1 MRPEV
6 TSLYMSNS
14 TKYVFVTG
22 GVTSSLGKG
31 IISAS
36 LAKLLQARGY
46 SVTIQKLDPYINIDP
61 GTLNP
66 YEHGECFVTDDG
78 AETDLDLGH
87 YERFLNTPTS
97 QANNVTTGRI
107 YQSVI
112 DKERRGEFLGKTVQV
127 IPHIT
132 NEIKERIQILGKKGT
147 YDIVITEIGGTVGDI
162 ESLPYVEAVRQMM
175 WEFENDCIVIHLTL
189 VPYLRAAGEL
199 KTKPTQHS
207 VKQLL
212 ELGVQPD
219 ILCCRTEHELDLN
232 LRRKIAQ
239 FCNVS
244 MNAVIES
251 RDANT
256 IYDVPLLMQVEELD
270 KVVLEKLNLPTK
282 SIPNLENWKN
292 FLERLKN
299 PKSEVT
305 IGLVGKYVELKDS
318 YKSISESFIHAGV
331 SNETKVNIKWIHS
344 EKLTRSNIDKEMAG
358 LDGILV
364 APGFGSRGISGKIET
379 VRYARE
385 NNVPFFGICLGMQC
399 AVIEFARNV
408 LGMPEAHTTE
418 IVDDCKSPV
427 ISMMEEQKNISNMG
441 GTMRLGAYHCQLT
454 PGSKVSEAYNTD
466 RISERHRHRYEF
478 NNAYLEQFEENGMKA
493 TGRNPET
500 GLVEVIEIENHPWFV
515 GAQFHPEYKSTVDN
529 PHPLFV
535 AFVAAALKNKK

>member
-1 MRPEV
+1 
-6 TSLYMSNS
+6 MSNS

-132 NEIKERIQILGKKGT
+132 NEIKERIQILGNKGT

-219 ILCCRTEHELDLN
+219 ILCCRTEYELDLN

-251 RDANT
+251 RDADT
-256 IYDVPLLMQVEELD
+256 IYDVPLLMQAEELD
-270 KVVLEKLNLPTK
+270 KVVLEKLSLPTK
-282 SIPNLENWKN
+282 SIPNLDNWKS
-292 FLERLKN
+292 FLERLKA
-299 PKSEVT
+299 PKHEVT

-331 SNETKVNIKWIHS
+331 TNETKVNIKWIHS
-344 EKLTRSNIDKEMAG
+344 EKITRANVDKQLTG

-379 VRYARE
+379 VRFARE
-385 NNVPFFGICLGMQC
+385 NKVPFFGICLGMQC

-408 LGMPEAHTTE
+408 LGLTEAHTTE
-418 IVDDCKSPV
+418 IVDDCPEPV
-427 ISMMEEQKNISNMG
+427 ISMMEEQKNIANMG
-441 GTMRLGAYHCQLT
+441 GTMRLGAYNCQLT
-454 PGSKVSEAYNTD
+454 PGSNVSVAYNTD

-478 NNAYLEQFEENGMKA
+478 NNDYLEQFAENGMKA

-500 GLVEVIEIENHPWFV
+500 GLVEVIEIEDHPWFV

-535 AFVAAALKNKK
+535 AFVDAVLKNKK

>member
-1 MRPEV
+1 
-6 TSLYMSNS
+6 MSNS

-46 SVTIQKLDPYINIDP
+46 SATIQKLDPYINIDP

-87 YERFLNTPTS
+87 YERFLNVPTS

-132 NEIKERIQILGKKGT
+132 NEIKERIQILGNQGK

-175 WEFENDCIVIHLTL
+175 WELENDCIVIHLTL
-189 VPYLRAAGEL
+189 VPYLSAAGEL

-251 RDANT
+251 RDADS
-256 IYDVPLLMQVEELD
+256 IYDVPILMQAEELD
-270 KVVLEKLNLPTK
+270 KVVLEKLGLPTK
-282 SIPNLENWKN
+282 SLPKLDNWKN
-292 FLERLKN
+292 FLSTLKS
-299 PKSEVT
+299 PSSEIT
-305 IGLVGKYVELKDS
+305 IGLIGKYVELKDS
-318 YKSISESFIHAGV
+318 YKSISEAFIHAGV
-331 SNETKVNIKWIHS
+331 ANQAKVTVKWIHS
-344 EKLTRSNIDKEMAG
+344 EKINHKNIDSELKG

-364 APGFGSRGISGKIET
+364 APGFGSRGILGKIET
-379 VRYARE
+379 VKYARE
-385 NNVPFFGICLGMQC
+385 NKVPFLGICLGMQC
-399 AVIEFARNV
+399 AVIEYARNV
-408 LGMPEAHTTE
+408 LGWQEAHTTE
-418 IVDDCKSPV
+418 IVEDCKFPV
-427 ISMMEEQKNISNMG
+427 INLMSEQKNIEDMG
-441 GTMRLGAYHCQLT
+441 GTMRLGAYKCLLT
-454 PGSKVSEAYNTD
+454 PGSNISKAYGTD
-466 RISERHRHRYEF
+466 KISERHRHRYEF
-478 NNAYLEQFEENGMKA
+478 NNEFLSEFEKNGLKA
-493 TGRNPET
+493 TGKNPET
-500 GLVEVIEIENHPWFV
+500 GLVEVVELSDHPWFV
-515 GAQFHPEYKSTVDN
+515 GVQFHPEYKSTVDN

-535 AFVAAALKNKK
+535 AFISAALENNQSN

>member
-1 MRPEV
+1 
-6 TSLYMSNS
+6 MSNS

-87 YERFLNTPTS
+87 YERFLNVPTS
-97 QANNVTTGRI
+97 QANNITTGRI

-112 DKERRGEFLGKTVQV
+112 EKERKGEFLGKTVQV

-132 NEIKERIQILGKKGT
+132 DEIKNRIQILGTQGI

-162 ESLPYVEAVRQMM
+162 ESLPYIEAVRQML
-175 WEFENDCIVIHLTL
+175 WEFENDCIVVHLTL
-189 VPYLRAAGEL
+189 VPYLAAAGEL

-219 ILCCRTEHELDLN
+219 ILCCRTEHELDLT
-232 LRRKIAQ
+232 LRKKIAK

-251 RDANT
+251 RDAES
-256 IYDVPLLMQVEELD
+256 IYDVPLLMQEEELD
-270 KVVLEKLNLPTK
+270 KVVLEKLGLPSK
-282 SIPNLENWKN
+282 STPKLDSWKF

-299 PKSEVT
+299 PKDEVV
-305 IGLVGKYVELKDS
+305 IGLVGKYVELKDA

-331 SNETKVNIKWIHS
+331 ANEVRVNVKWIHS
-344 EKLTRSNIDKEMAG
+344 EKLTQNNINDELSG
-358 LDGILV
+358 LQGILV
-364 APGFGSRGISGKIET
+364 APGFGSRGISGKIEA
-379 VRYARE
+379 VKYARE
-385 NNVPFFGICLGMQC
+385 HKIPFFGICLGMQC

-408 LGMPEAHTTE
+408 LNLSDAHTTE
-418 IVDDCKSPV
+418 IAEDCPHPV
-427 ISMMEEQKNISNMG
+427 ISMMEEQKSISNLG
-441 GTMRLGAYHCQLT
+441 GTMRLGAYKCQLK
-454 PGSKVSEAYNTD
+454 PNSNSFKAYNTD
-466 RISERHRHRYEF
+466 KISERHRHRYEF
-478 NNAYLEQFEENGMKA
+478 NNDYLDAFEKAGMIS
-493 TGRNPET
+493 TGKNPET
-500 GLVEVIEIENHPWFV
+500 GLVEVVEIPSHPWFV
-515 GAQFHPEYKSTVDN
+515 GAQFHPEYKSTVAN

-535 AFVAAALKNKK
+535 AFVNATKDYKNKVI

>member
-1 MRPEV
+1 LRPVV
-6 TSLYMSNS
+6 TKFNMSNS

-22 GVTSSLGKG
+22 GVASSLGKG

-46 SVTIQKLDPYINIDP
+46 SATIQKLDPYINIDP

-87 YERFLNTPTS
+87 YERFLNVPTS

-112 DKERRGEFLGKTVQV
+112 EKERRGDFLGKTVQI

-132 NEIKERIQILGKKGT
+132 DEIKERIQLLGKEKKF
-147 YDIVITEIGGTVGDI
+147 DIVITEIGGTVGDI

-175 WEFENDCIVIHLTL
+175 WEFENDCCVIHLTL
-189 VPYLRAAGEL
+189 VPYLAAAGEL

-219 ILCCRTEHELDLN
+219 VLVCRTEHELDLN
-232 LRRKIAQ
+232 LRKKIAK
-239 FCNVS
+239 FCNVAV
-244 MNAVIES
+244 NAVIES
-251 RDANT
+251 RDAET
-256 IYDVPLLMQVEELD
+256 IYDVPMLMLAEELD
-270 KVVLEKLNLPTK
+270 KVVLEKLGLTAKTTPDLD
-282 SIPNLENWKN
+282 SWKA
-292 FLERLKN
+292 FLDRHKH
-299 PKSEVT
+299 PKSEVN
-305 IGLVGKYVELKDS
+305 IGLIGKYVELKDS
-318 YKSISESFIHAGV
+318 YKSISEAFIHAGAQ
-331 SNETKVNIKWIHS
+331 NECKVNLKWIHS
-344 EKLTRSNIDKEMAG
+344 EKLTPENVDDELSG

-364 APGFGSRGISGKIET
+364 APGFGSRGINGKIDA

-385 NNVPFFGICLGMQC
+385 NNIPFFGICLGMQC

-408 LGMPEAHTTE
+408 LGFEDAHTTE
-418 IVDDCKSPV
+418 IAEDCKYPV
-427 ISMMEEQKNISNMG
+427 ISMMEEQKHIANLG
-441 GTMRLGAYHCQLT
+441 GTMRLGAYKCELK
-454 PGSKVSEAYNTD
+454 PKSKASMAYNSD
-466 RISERHRHRYEF
+466 VISERHRHRFEF
-478 NNAYLEQFEENGMKA
+478 NNDYLEQFEQNGMIA
-493 TGRNPET
+493 TGRNPDT
-500 GLVEVIEIENHPWFV
+500 GLVEIVEIPSHPWFV
-515 GAQFHPEYKSTVDN
+515 GAQFHPEYKSTVAN

-535 AFVAAALKNKK
+535 SFVKASLENKK

>member
-1 MRPEV
+1 
-6 TSLYMSNS
+6 
-14 TKYVFVTG
+14 
-22 GVTSSLGKG
+22 
-31 IISAS
+31 
-36 LAKLLQARGY
+36 
-46 SVTIQKLDPYINIDP
+46 
-61 GTLNP
+61 
-66 YEHGECFVTDDG
+66 
-78 AETDLDLGH
+78 
-87 YERFLNTPTS
+87 
-97 QANNVTTGRI
+97 
-107 YQSVI
+107 
-112 DKERRGEFLGKTVQV
+112 
-127 IPHIT
+127 
-132 NEIKERIQILGKKGT
+132 
-147 YDIVITEIGGTVGDI
+147 
-162 ESLPYVEAVRQMM
+162 
-175 WEFENDCIVIHLTL
+175 
-189 VPYLRAAGEL
+189 
-199 KTKPTQHS
+199 
-207 VKQLL
+207 
-212 ELGVQPD
+212 
-219 ILCCRTEHELDLN
+219 
-232 LRRKIAQ
+232 
-239 FCNVS
+239 
-244 MNAVIES
+244 
-251 RDANT
+251 
-256 IYDVPLLMQVEELD
+256 MQVEELD

-292 FLERLKN
+292 FLDRLKN

-331 SNETKVNIKWIHS
+331 SNETKVEIKWIHS
-344 EKLTRSNIDKEMAG
+344 EKLTRSTIEKEMAG

-385 NNVPFFGICLGMQC
+385 NNIPFFGICLGMQC

-535 AFVAAALKNKK
+535 AFVAAALKHKK